1 MKRGLLLWAFIL
13 GLCGAGQASHAGAF
27 DPAAHGIAQFIPGYQ
42 FDNTGAGRT
51 LPPTP
56 PSASCAPA
64 AAVGAGAAVAA
75 GAAVGA
81 DLGLPALGWENESGN
96 ESSPPQAATTAS
108 NSAANAGTAQTPHF
122 ITNTSVMRGPGAE
135 IR

>member
-1 MKRGLLLWAFIL
+1 MDDDAVLGQRRRPDLAADTAIRLLRPRSR
-13 GLCGAGQASHAGAF
+13 C
-27 DPAAHGIAQFIPGYQ
+27 
-42 FDNTGAGRT
+42 
-51 LPPTP
+51 
-56 PSASCAPA
+56 
-64 AAVGAGAAVAA
+64 GAGAAVAA